1 MPREKKKWD
10 CIKCSIKTRKDR
22 KRVEDKET
30 KNKCN
35 KQKTVTNMGK
45 QQSKY
50 ISNHFECKWSKCTN
64 EKMEAVSGSK
74 AQPTICC
81 LQETP
86 FKYKDMD
93 GDRYTVLTL
102 I

>member
-45 QQSKY
+45 
-50 ISNHFECKWSKCTN
+50 
-64 EKMEAVSGSK
+64 
-74 AQPTICC
+74 
-81 LQETP
+81 
-86 FKYKDMD
+86 
-93 GDRYTVLTL
+93 
-102 I
+102 